1 VCRLLSLVTRLLH
14 IAALGLHIQHT
25 VVRGVP
31 ILTNPLTHSR
41 AYVLL
46 AAWPARA
53 RPLCLALAQLALSSP
68 QLACTPPLQLGTRL
82 LRVAL
87 DPQRLI
93 HANFATGSECYFA
106 EHVETKEQTNTAT
119 NTKTHYNTQT
129 HAQEPHYNMYS
140 AVGGEEAT
148 SEKLVI
154 GRKRA
159 RAPRGNARAGSEA
172 RTRPRPVMR
181 SQKSDVRKVYVES
194 RLVTKHEIAK
204 LTQGGKADAK
214 SRTLREACLPG
225 PCNGPCDR
233 KNKFSDFCQKYRF
246 GKIYRQAHSFTS
258 QTHTR

>member
-1 VCRLLSLVTRLLH
+1 MEAKSTIRATVPRWKAQIQRSSHTTLWCGSCVWKWMWSACADFYHSSHACYGTHCRSGPPHPAHSCAWCTYTYKSTHSLTCLRTPGGMACSSSPSL
-14 IAALGLHIQHT
+14 LGL
-25 VVRGVP
+25 
-31 ILTNPLTHSR
+31 
-41 AYVLL
+41 
-46 AAWPARA
+46 
-53 RPLCLALAQLALSSP
+53 LAQLALSSP

-159 RAPRGNARAGSEA
+159 RAPRGKRTPRVALRPERGRGRSCARKSLMYEKCTMKVGS
-172 RTRPRPVMR
+172 
-181 SQKSDVRKVYVES
+181 
-194 RLVTKHEIAK
+194 
-204 LTQGGKADAK
+204 
-214 SRTLREACLPG
+214 
-225 PCNGPCDR
+225 
-233 KNKFSDFCQKYRF
+233 
-246 GKIYRQAHSFTS
+246 
-258 QTHTR
+258 

>member
-1 VCRLLSLVTRLLH
+1 MACSSSPSL
-14 IAALGLHIQHT
+14 LGL
-25 VVRGVP
+25 
-31 ILTNPLTHSR
+31 
-41 AYVLL
+41 
-46 AAWPARA
+46 
-53 RPLCLALAQLALSSP
+53 LAQLALSSP

-159 RAPRGNARAGSEA
+159 RGRREGNEPRAW
-172 RTRPRPVMR
+172 
-181 SQKSDVRKVYVES
+181 
-194 RLVTKHEIAK
+194 L
-204 LTQGGKADAK
+204 
-214 SRTLREACLPG
+214 
-225 PCNGPCDR
+225 
-233 KNKFSDFCQKYRF
+233 
-246 GKIYRQAHSFTS
+246 
-258 QTHTR
+258 

>member
-1 VCRLLSLVTRLLH
+1 MVWKLCVEVDVVGVCRLLSLVTRLLRYTLPLW
-14 IAALGLHIQHT
+14 ASTSST

-159 RAPRGNARAGSEA
+159 RAPRGKRTPRVALRPERGRGRSCARKSLMYEKCTMKVGS
-172 RTRPRPVMR
+172 
-181 SQKSDVRKVYVES
+181 
-194 RLVTKHEIAK
+194 
-204 LTQGGKADAK
+204 
-214 SRTLREACLPG
+214 
-225 PCNGPCDR
+225 
-233 KNKFSDFCQKYRF
+233 
-246 GKIYRQAHSFTS
+246 
-258 QTHTR
+258 

>member
-1 VCRLLSLVTRLLH
+1 MEAKSTTRATAPRWKAQ
-14 IAALGLHIQHT
+14 IQIQHSCAWCT
-25 VVRGVP
+25 Y
-31 ILTNPLTHSR
+31 TYKSTHSLTCLR
-41 AYVLL
+41 TPGGMALS
-46 AAWPARA
+46 AW
-53 RPLCLALAQLALSSP
+53 PLCLALAQLALSSP

-159 RAPRGNARAGSEA
+159 RAPRGKRTPRVALRPERGRGRSCARKSLMYEKCTMKVGS
-172 RTRPRPVMR
+172 
-181 SQKSDVRKVYVES
+181 
-194 RLVTKHEIAK
+194 
-204 LTQGGKADAK
+204 
-214 SRTLREACLPG
+214 
-225 PCNGPCDR
+225 
-233 KNKFSDFCQKYRF
+233 
-246 GKIYRQAHSFTS
+246 
-258 QTHTR
+258 

>member
-1 VCRLLSLVTRLLH
+1 MEVDVVGVCRLLSLVTRLLH

-159 RAPRGNARAGSEA
+159 RAPRGKRTPRVALRPERGRGRSCARKSLMYEKCTMKVGS
-172 RTRPRPVMR
+172 
-181 SQKSDVRKVYVES
+181 
-194 RLVTKHEIAK
+194 
-204 LTQGGKADAK
+204 
-214 SRTLREACLPG
+214 
-225 PCNGPCDR
+225 
-233 KNKFSDFCQKYRF
+233 
-246 GKIYRQAHSFTS
+246 
-258 QTHTR
+258 